1 MRIFSR
7 TVHLYLCLLL
17 PITVLGFTL
26 IVAEAVLNYQSP
38 FILLTEDAK
47 VRPKSSTLVC
57 ARMLDVAAQQYPT
70 PDYQF
75 AAKDLAT
82 RIQIEGAERGGT
94 GPRIVHEPGERT

>member
-38 FILLTEDAK
+38 FILLTGDAK
-47 VRPKSSTLVC
+47 AGQKSPALVY

-82 RIQIEGAERGGT
+82 RIQIEGAVRGVRG
-94 GPRIVHEPGERT
+94 HE

>member
-38 FILLTEDAK
+38 FILLTGDAK
-47 VRPKSSTLVC
+47 AGQKSPALVY

-82 RIQIEGAERGGT
+82 CIQIEGAVRGVRG
-94 GPRIVHEPGERT
+94 HE